1 MTQRKPQ
8 KTPSPPQDDR
18 DRSRRGLT
26 FFLADSVGFRLG
38 LATYDVPST
47 RTQELSLAVT
57 AAAKDKIH
65 LTVLNLADH
74 SLDVNLLQQLEA
86 HLQTIPTEPGCQRA
100 IAVTGIEAVMEAG
113 SRLDPPDRFAILH
126 RTNLQRD
133 AFVSRVPVPVVLWIN
148 RPSLSA
154 LAHEAPDFWHWRTG
168 SFEFFSNGEDL
179 ESVLATTVAPALA
192 RFLMCHYLQLPAIPF
207 GGLSE
212 LAAHTVQSPF
222 LLREAVR
229 EFESLGEKIAARL
242 TSVFTAEALD
252 ESGRN
257 EVARIL
263 GHTLNHPVQ
272 FPNQTGHDLNPTQLA
287 DQFRRVALPEQAPLS
302 SEQQRMFDRALD
314 QVVRYLVNLA
324 SALPKF
330 QSAVAKESLERL
342 SRIGNDLD
350 QTLNAVEWIERIVVA
365 DSRHSATRYEA
376 DYRQGVIRNLDY
388 LELFGADIPPEASRH
403 ALSVAYVSLNL
414 QDEDLQD
421 EDLQDEKT
429 ANLVGVSLPVERVLE
444 QLSPVSGRLLIR
456 GEAGSGKSTLFRWI
470 AIQAAYGG
478 VISQSGGGLY
488 VLKQPGIPATEET
501 RYPHALHRQ
510 ILEKHWSLRIP
521 FLIRLREFTEGT
533 FPEPQQFPEQVVR
546 QIGPPLDEGIVDIL
560 QEGRAIILLDGI
572 DEIPR
577 AHRAAM
583 KTWLTSFTVLYPHND
598 YLVSTR
604 PQAVGLGWLADL
616 GFCEATVNPMSNED
630 QSQLIDKWHQAVGE
644 ELKRRGDHDPRLA
657 GMAER
662 LKAKLHEHP
671 SINRLARYPLLASMI
686 CAFHRRN
693 HEHLPPSEIE
703 LTERLCFML
712 LDDRDRLSGLWD
724 ESFPTPYSKLE
735 YRHKKLIVQDLA
747 YDMMVHRQTSSL
759 TRNEALKMVEERLA
773 RLGKSADP
781 ELIMTGLI
789 ERSGMLR
796 EPSPGRVDFLHNTF
810 KEYLTSLR
818 LVAEQN
824 ENLLTSHWSDAEWR
838 PVILFAAATEKQ
850 GYATNLIRLILTVK
864 NDDLSLATEY
874 DSVRFSE
881 LPQHLQNGSVTLN
894 EARQRQLLALRCRSV
909 ALDLDPELQTQ
920 LDKLQEHLF
929 PPRDSAEAE
938 ALATAGN
945 LAVEWLKYRP
955 NDAFYERAA
964 SVHALRLIDTPLARQ
979 VIQDYLPDQNVHV
992 IFELAKVVDALA
1004 IPAVVDSLVTP
1015 WRAEHSGWFETR
1027 LLAHSLVTTINHLV
1041 ATKSITL
1048 LDLSWTRINNL
1059 STLSRFPQLKHL
1071 NISHTE
1077 IADISPLQYLR
1088 NLEILDLSVT
1098 FVDNLKPISE
1108 LRNLKSL
1115 FLSSIRAIQGVSNIE
1130 SLQFI
1135 GLIAGGNII
1144 SGEPPIFTFKISDW
1158 FAPLFSFVPLP
1169 HLKKVW
1175 LRWGWGPTGDNL
1187 AFELRDEINEFHRL
1201 REQQNLP
1208 PVEIVF
1214 DFQIDRRFFGLECGE
1229 SSTGAVTLQD

>member
-1 MTQRKPQ
+1 
-8 KTPSPPQDDR
+8 
-18 DRSRRGLT
+18 LT

-365 DSRHSATRYEA
+365 DSRRLATRYEA

-616 GFCEATVNPMSNED
+616 GFREATVNPMSNED

-657 GMAER
+657 SMAER

-724 ESFPTPYSKLE
+724 ESSPTPYSKLE

-759 TRNEALKMVEERLA
+759 TRDEALKMVEERLA

-824 ENLLTSHWSDAEWR
+824 ENLLASHWSDAEWR

-850 GYATNLIRLILTVK
+850 GYATNLIRQIMTVGS
-864 NDDLSLATEY
+864 DDLSLAPEY

-979 VIQDYLPDQNVHV
+979 AINDYLPDQNVHV

-1015 WRAEHSGWFETR
+1015 WRAENSGWFETR

-1048 LDLSWTRINNL
+1048 LDLSWTRIKNL
-1059 STLSRFPQLKHL
+1059 STLSRFPQLKHF
-1071 NISHTE
+1071 NISHTK
-1077 IADISPLQYLR
+1077 ITDISPLQHLR

-1098 FVDNLKPISE
+1098 PVDNLVPISE
-1108 LRNLKSL
+1108 LQKLKAL
-1115 FLSSIRAIQGVSNIE
+1115 FLSPSGTIQRVPSIE

-1135 GLIAGGNII
+1135 GLI
-1144 SGEPPIFTFKISDW
+1144 SGQYFFRGYSIFPIEKRDF
-1158 FAPLFSFVPLP
+1158 FAPLFSCIPLP

-1175 LRWGWGPTGDNL
+1175 LRWGETGDNR

-1208 PVEIVF
+1208 RVEIVF
-1214 DFQIDRRFFGLECGE
+1214 DFQINRRFFELECGE
-1229 SSTGAVTLQD
+1229 SSNGAVTLPD

>member
-133 AFVSRVPVPVVLWIN
+133 AFVSRAPVPVVLWIN

-263 GHTLNHPVQ
+263 GHTLNQPVQ

-365 DSRHSATRYEA
+365 DSRRLATRYEA

-421 EDLQDEKT
+421 EDLRNEKT

-488 VLKQPGIPATEET
+488 VLKQQGIPATEET

-616 GFCEATVNPMSNED
+616 GFREATVNPMSNED

-724 ESFPTPYSKLE
+724 ESSPTPYSKLE

-824 ENLLTSHWSDAEWR
+824 ENLLASHWSDAEWR

-850 GYATNLIRLILTVK
+850 GFATNLIRLILTFK

-929 PPRDSAEAE
+929 PPRDFAEAE

-979 VIQDYLPDQNVHV
+979 AINDYLPDQNEQV
-992 IFELAKVVDALA
+992 FYELAKAVDALA

-1071 NISHTE
+1071 NISHTK
-1077 IADISPLQYLR
+1077 ITDISPLQHLR

-1098 FVDNLKPISE
+1098 PVDNLVPISE
-1108 LRNLKSL
+1108 LQKLKAL
-1115 FLSSIRAIQGVSNIE
+1115 FLSPSGTNQRVPSIE

-1135 GLIAGGNII
+1135 GLIPVPNFSNRSSIF
-1144 SGEPPIFTFKISDW
+1144 PIEKRDF
-1158 FAPLFSFVPLP
+1158 FAPLFSCIPLP

-1175 LRWGWGPTGDNL
+1175 LRWDETGDNR

-1229 SSTGAVTLQD
+1229 SSTGAVTLPD

>member
-47 RTQELSLAVT
+47 RTRELFLAVT
-57 AAAKDKIH
+57 AAAKDKIQ

-86 HLQTIPTEPGCQRA
+86 HLQTISTEPGCQRA

-212 LAAHTVQSPF
+212 LAAHSVQSPF

-242 TSVFTAEALD
+242 TSVFVAEALD

-263 GHTLNHPVQ
+263 GHTLNQPVQ

-287 DQFRRVALPEQAPLS
+287 DQFRRVALPEQAPFS

-421 EDLQDEKT
+421 EKT
-429 ANLVGVSLPVERVLE
+429 ANFVGVSLPVERVLE

-546 QIGPPLDEGIVDIL
+546 QIGPPLDEGIVEIL
-560 QEGRAIILLDGI
+560 KEGRAIILLDGI
-572 DEIPR
+572 DEIPSS
-577 AHRAAM
+577 HRAAM
-583 KTWLTSFTVLYPHND
+583 KTWLTSFTVLYPRND

-616 GFCEATVNPMSNED
+616 GFREATVNPMSNED

-724 ESFPTPYSKLE
+724 ESSPTPYSKLE

-759 TRNEALKMVEERLA
+759 TRDEALKMVEDRLA

-824 ENLLTSHWSDAEWR
+824 ENLLVSHWNDAEWS

-850 GYATNLIRLILTVK
+850 GFATNLIRQIMTVGS
-864 NDDLSLATEY
+864 DDLSLAPEY

-881 LPQHLQNGSVTLN
+881 LPQHLQNSSVTLN
-894 EARQRQLLALRCRSV
+894 EARQRQLLTLRCRSV

-920 LDKLQEHLF
+920 LDKLQQHLF

-955 NDAFYERAA
+955 NDAYKKRAA
-964 SVHALRLIDTPLARQ
+964 SVLALRLIDTPLARQ
-979 VIQDYLPDQNVHV
+979 VIQDYLPDQNAFV
-992 IFELAKVVDALA
+992 ILELAKVVDALA

-1015 WRAEHSGWFETR
+1015 WMEEDFGSFPPRVW
-1027 LLAHSLVTTINHLV
+1027 AHRVVTTIDHLV

-1048 LDLSWTRINNL
+1048 LDLSYTRVNNL
-1059 STLSRFPQLKHL
+1059 STLFRFPQLKHL
-1071 NISHTE
+1071 NISHTK
-1077 IADISPLQYLR
+1077 ITDISPLQHLR
-1088 NLEILDLSVT
+1088 NLEILDLSDT
-1098 FVDNLKPISE
+1098 PVDNLVPISE
-1108 LRNLKSL
+1108 LQKLKAL
-1115 FLSSIRAIQGVSNIE
+1115 FLSPSDAIQRVPSIE

-1135 GLIAGGNII
+1135 GLI
-1144 SGEPPIFTFKISDW
+1144 SGPYFFPGSCIFLTKKRDF
-1158 FAPLFSFVPLP
+1158 FAPLFSCIPLP

-1175 LRWGWGPTGDNL
+1175 LRFWLRWGGTGDNR
-1187 AFELRDEINEFHRL
+1187 AFEFRDEINEFHRL

-1208 PVEIVF
+1208 QVEIVF
-1214 DFQIDRRFFGLECGE
+1214 DFQINRRFFGLEYGE
-1229 SSTGAVTLQD
+1229 SSTGAITLQDRK